1 MVRLRTINITKNIL
15 KIRKKTG
22 EKNTQLSHFDR
33 KIYLELKKKLNVNI
47 IFLR

>member
-1 MVRLRTINITKNIL
+1 MVRLKTINITKNIL
-15 KIRKKTG
+15 NKKKTG
-22 EKNTQLSHFDR
+22 EKILNYRIFDR